1 MNTDTLLIWVGIAL
15 TLYGIVMLLFYLRK
29 ENGSMLDVISIS
41 WAGYIL
47 YIALAMTATGF
58 FLPIRLGIASRGLTV
73 AIMVLSTI
81 LYTIGLYAGK
91 GKFVCKIIPR
101 LPLTLNKTQTWLIWF
116 VCMAIAILFMFGIL
130 RTTGAYSGAGG
141 MFVEAALSAL
151 GMVSILVLF
160 SYRGSYFSKFIMLIT
175 YVLIIYVLYLFTWSR
190 RPLMG
195 FFITATAFI
204 YRFRLSWKSLGTR
217 SIFISM
223 IIVGGTVLLLF
234 LGATRGERIYGVA
247 RKTTFSQENLM
258 TFTGGITVNYEMGE
272 YLVDIV
278 PERIGYMYGKAFL
291 TPFLIFIPRA
301 IWKSKPVA
309 SDLRINEIVFGLDYK
324 TNTGVTIVAEMYQNF
339 GIFAPLGMFFIGKFV
354 RGYNRYLRKNSA
366 NIVAWIAWFLI
377 IPDFATEWR
386 GGFTSMT
393 GSIIVRLS
401 FFLSIT
407 WLSAKIF
414 NTHQQVDYDEFY
426 YEGEQLS

>member
-1 MNTDTLLIWVGIAL
+1 
-15 TLYGIVMLLFYLRK
+15 
-29 ENGSMLDVISIS
+29 
-41 WAGYIL
+41 
-47 YIALAMTATGF
+47 
-58 FLPIRLGIASRGLTV
+58 
-73 AIMVLSTI
+73 
-81 LYTIGLYAGK
+81 
-91 GKFVCKIIPR
+91 
-101 LPLTLNKTQTWLIWF
+101 
-116 VCMAIAILFMFGIL
+116 
-130 RTTGAYSGAGG
+130 
-141 MFVEAALSAL
+141 
-151 GMVSILVLF
+151 
-160 SYRGSYFSKFIMLIT
+160 
-175 YVLIIYVLYLFTWSR
+175 
-190 RPLMG
+190 MG

-204 YRFRLSWKSLGTR
+204 YRFRISWKSLGIR

-234 LGATRGERIYGVA
+234 LGATREERIYGVA

-258 TFTGGITVNYEMGE
+258 AFTGGITVNYEMGE
-272 YLVDIV
+272 YLIDVV
-278 PERIGYMYGKAFL
+278 PERISYMYGKAFL

-301 IWKSKPVA
+301 VWKSKPVA
-309 SDLRINEIVFGLDYK
+309 SDLRINEMVFGLDYK

-354 RGYNRYLRKNSA
+354 RGYNRYLRENSA